1 MSDNKNDNNDCIV
14 FIVIPLISV
23 RHGWPSGLCSVR
35 RYIACDSDRRC
46 SLGTFSS
53 P

>member
-1 MSDNKNDNNDCIV
+1 MSDNEKIIMGIV
-14 FIVIPLISV
+14 FIVPLISV
-23 RHGWPSGLCSVR
+23 RRGWPGGLYSVR